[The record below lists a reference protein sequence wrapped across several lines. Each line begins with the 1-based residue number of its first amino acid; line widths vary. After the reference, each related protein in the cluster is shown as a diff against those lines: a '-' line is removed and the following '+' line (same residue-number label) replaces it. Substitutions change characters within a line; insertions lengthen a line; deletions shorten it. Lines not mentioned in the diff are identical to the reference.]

1 MVFRDLETSR
11 RGEGEGN
18 PGGER
23 ELGAVVQGWQ
33 TFPAKSQIMSTTQH
47 KSDLISGLHNK

>member
-1 MVFRDLETSR
+1 MVFRALETSR

-18 PGGER
+18 LGGER
-23 ELGAVVQGWQ
+23 ELGAVVQGCQ

-47 KSDLISGLHNK
+47 KSVFNF